1 MKIYICM
8 YAHVS
13 DGEFALARTI
23 VNVEWVGLQYVSI
36 ISSCSVAECCGDSV
50 SQHRG
55 KKEKTQVRF
64 EDAEL
69 IP

>member
-1 MKIYICM
+1 MRLHIL
-8 YAHVS
+8 AL
-13 DGEFALARTI
+13 EFALARTV
-23 VNVEWVGLQYVSI
+23 VNIEWVGLQYVSV
-36 ISSCSVAECCGDSV
+36 ISSCSVAQRCGNSV
-50 SQHRG
+50 RKYGG